1 MAEGKKSFV
10 LYADLIHTVRKMPAK
25 KAGDL
30 FVTILQYV
38 NDENPVVSDPVVD
51 LVFEPIKQQLKRDL
65 KSWEGTRIERS
76 KAGKQGGIKSGESR
90 RNKANKPIASKS
102 KQKEANEAVTV
113 NVTVTDSVNDI
124 NTLNEMDVGK
134 TIEYCAISYQREY
147 DSERVAELWE
157 AFLINGQESS
167 YATKEKKVKHFRN
180 WLKNQPYKNGSH
192 NQASTAGVKL
202 GTGTARIEALKKW

>member
-192 NQASTAGVKL
+192 KQASTAGVKL

>member
-102 KQKEANEAVTV
+102 KQNEANEAVTV
-113 NVTVTDSVNDI
+113 NVTVTDTVNDI
-124 NTLNEMDVGK
+124 NTLNENDVGK
-134 TIEYCAISYQREY
+134 TIQFSLFTLNREY
-147 DSERVAELWE
+147 DSARVAELWE
-157 AFLINGQESS
+157 AFLINGQESF
-167 YATKEKKVKHFRN
+167 YPTKEKKIKHFRN
-180 WLKNQPYKNGSH
+180 WLKTQPYTNGSH
-192 NQASTAGVKL
+192 KQSSTDGVKL